1 LAARN
6 AGHAPQT
13 CAHLQLAVERR
24 SRGRKGEIPQPRHP
38 GVALS
43 QTRGRRGAERFRARQ
58 STLRQSPHPAP
69 APVGRHGSLY
79 GCRHSPAER
88 KRAWGCPI
96 VKTRR
101 SAQPGLPEWHAER
114 GSACRCE
121 RPALRAGERNT
132 AACTN
137 VRWQPP
143 PAAGSLTE
151 RRWQPPAG
159 RAGLCAVATACL
171 QGRLCADLMRRLLA
185 GALQRELATAGREG
199 QLVCRGNRRPGRPA
213 CVPISCTACW
223 QAPYRERV
231 AAAGREGR
239 LVCRS
244 HAPPVAL
251 RWQREPHPGGPGL
264 ETVPDGGSDQP
275 SHPVEPTESLSAGV
289 RREPRQQSCMGRG
302 PPAQAGRGPPAELE
316 RGPPP

>member
-1 LAARN
+1 MAARN

-13 CAHLQLAVERR
+13 CAHVQLAVERR

-121 RPALRAGERNT
+121 RPALRAGERYT

-143 PAAGSLTE
+143 PAAGSLSYRE
-151 RRWQPPAG
+151 K
-159 RAGLCAVATACL
+159 VAA
-171 QGRLCADLMRRLLA
+171 
-185 GALQRELATAGREG
+185 AGREG
-199 QLVCRGNRRPGRPA
+199 RLVCRGNRLPPGPLVCRSHAPPVGGRLTESWQPPA
-213 CVPISCTACW
+213 
-223 QAPYRERV
+223 ERASLCAV
-231 AAAGREGR
+231 ATAGREGR

-244 HAPPVAL
+244 HAPPVGKRLTERGWQPPAGRAVLCAELMRSLLAGAL
-251 RWQREPHPGGPGL
+251 QREGGSRRPGGPACVPISCAACGRAPNREKASRAACWRAPRPGRVARRRGL
-264 ETVPDGGSDQP
+264 RYHERTRQGTV
-275 SHPVEPTESLSAGV
+275 
-289 RREPRQQSCMGRG
+289 G
-302 PPAQAGRGPPAELE
+302 P
-316 RGPPP
+316 

>member
-13 CAHLQLAVERR
+13 CAHVQLAVERR

-43 QTRGRRGAERFRARQ
+43 QTRGRRGSERFRARQ

-114 GSACRCE
+114 GSACRCD
-121 RPALRAGERNT
+121 RPALRAGERYT

-159 RAGLCAVATACL
+159 RAGLCA
-171 QGRLCADLMRRLLA
+171 DLKRRLSA
-185 GALQRELATAGREG
+185 GVLQRELAAAGREG
-199 QLVCRGNRRPGRPA
+199 RLVCRGNRRPGRPA

-223 QAPYRERV
+223 QA
-231 AAAGREGR
+231 
-239 LVCRS
+239 
-244 HAPPVAL
+244 
-251 RWQREPHPGGPGL
+251 
-264 ETVPDGGSDQP
+264 GSDQP

>member
-1 LAARN
+1 MAARN

-13 CAHLQLAVERR
+13 CAHVQLAVERR

-43 QTRGRRGAERFRARQ
+43 QTRGRRGSERFRARQ

-121 RPALRAGERNT
+121 RPALRAGERYT

-159 RAGLCAVATACL
+159 RAGLCADL
-171 QGRLCADLMRRLLA
+171 MRRLCALQRENLARRLLA
-185 GALQRELATAGREG
+185 GAEARSSRSPTRLA
-199 QLVCRGNRRPGRPA
+199 
-213 CVPISCTACW
+213 
-223 QAPYRERV
+223 
-231 AAAGREGR
+231 
-239 LVCRS
+239 
-244 HAPPVAL
+244 
-251 RWQREPHPGGPGL
+251 
-264 ETVPDGGSDQP
+264 
-275 SHPVEPTESLSAGV
+275 LS
-289 RREPRQQSCMGRG
+289 
-302 PPAQAGRGPPAELE
+302 
-316 RGPPP
+316 

>member
-1 LAARN
+1 MAARN

-13 CAHLQLAVERR
+13 CAHVQLAVERR
-24 SRGRKGEIPQPRHP
+24 SRGRKGEIPQRRHP

-43 QTRGRRGAERFRARQ
+43 QTRGRRGAERFGPGRAPCDRARIPRRPQ
-58 STLRQSPHPAP
+58 SVGMAVFTAAGIVRQSGSERGDVPSSRHAEALSRASLSGTLREGQPAG
-69 APVGRHGSLY
+69 A
-79 GCRHSPAER
+79 
-88 KRAWGCPI
+88 
-96 VKTRR
+96 
-101 SAQPGLPEWHAER
+101 SAQRCVPASAIQPHAPTCAGSRRRPPGLLQREG
-114 GSACRCE
+114 GSRRPGGPACV
-121 RPALRAGERNT
+121 P
-132 AACTN
+132 
-137 VRWQPP
+137 
-143 PAAGSLTE
+143 
-151 RRWQPPAG
+151 WQPPAS
-159 RAGLCAVATACL
+159 RAACVPISCAACW
-171 QGRLCADLMRRLLA
+171 RAPY
-185 GALQRELATAGREG
+185 RELATAGREG